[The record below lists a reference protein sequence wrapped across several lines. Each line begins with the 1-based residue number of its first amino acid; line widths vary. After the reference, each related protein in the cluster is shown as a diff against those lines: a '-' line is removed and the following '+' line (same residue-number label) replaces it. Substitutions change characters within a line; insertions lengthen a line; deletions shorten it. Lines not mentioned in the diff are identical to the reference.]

1 MKKIPIAIALA
12 TMAIAGPAAAHPT
25 NILYDSFG
33 ACNAALQQDNEFDRV
48 LFGYA
53 FPNNGAA
60 EVDMLNNWQ
69 CVYDPDLAAWHI
81 EGQIAGGDDLG
92 NGNGKADPGT
102 NGR

>member
-1 MKKIPIAIALA
+1 MKKLCIVLALTTAAIAAPA
-12 TMAIAGPAAAHPT
+12 TAHPT

-33 ACNAALQQDNEFDRV
+33 ECQAALQQYNATDRV
-48 LFGYA
+48 FFGQF

-69 CVYDPDLAAWHI
+69 CVYDPDLDAWHI
-81 EGQIAGGDDLG
+81 EGQPHGGSDLG

-102 NGR
+102 PRQ

>member
-1 MKKIPIAIALA
+1 MKKIYATLALA
-12 TMAIAGPAAAHPT
+12 TAMIAGPAAAHPT

-33 ACNAALQQDNEFDRV
+33 ECQAALQQYNAQDRV
-48 LFGYA
+48 FFGRF

-69 CVYDPDLAAWHI
+69 CVYDSDVSAWHI
-81 EGQIAGGDDLG
+81 EGQPHGGNDLG

-102 NGR
+102 PQR